1 MLVLRS
7 ALCILRFAFCYDCAM
22 PATNTSVFKVRYYE
36 CDLYGH
42 VNNTNY
48 LRYIQEAA
56 FEASAAVGF
65 GVDRYAG
72 MQRSWHIHATDMEYL
87 RPLKY
92 GDTVEVKTWV
102 ADFRKVTSRRMYEL
116 RAQETGEL
124 VARAATDWAFIDTT
138 TGKPAVIPQEFATAF
153 FPEGVP
159 SDPPARE
166 KYPTA
171 PPPPAGAYRM
181 KKPVQWRELDS
192 AGHVNNAIYAEW
204 GEDCGMNCVAHF
216 QWPATRMMQH
226 NMGIFYRR
234 MWLEYLQPALPNDEV
249 EIVAWLSDLK
259 RVSAMRH
266 FAVHRVSDGA
276 LLCRINILAVIANTQ
291 TGMPMRIPQE
301 MLNDFAPNIA

>member
-1 MLVLRS
+1 
-7 ALCILRFAFCYDCAM
+7 M
-22 PATNTSVFKVRYYE
+22 PLTNTSVLKVRFYE

-48 LRYIQEAA
+48 LRYMQVAS
-56 FEASAAVGF
+56 FEASAAAGYDM
-65 GVDRYAG
+65 DRYAE
-72 MQRSWHIHATDMEYL
+72 MQRMWHVHATDIEYL

-92 GDTVEVKTWV
+92 GDTVEVKTWI
-102 ADFRKVTSRRMYEL
+102 ADFRKVTSRRVYEL
-116 RAQETGEL
+116 RLQQTGEV
-124 VARAATDWAFIDTT
+124 VAKASTDWAFLDAGTSR
-138 TGKPAVIPQEFATAF
+138 PAVIPSDLLQAF

-159 SDPPARE
+159 AEHPARE

-204 GEDCGMNCVAHF
+204 GEECGMQCVAHY
-216 QWPATRMMQH
+216 QWPASRMMQH

-234 MWLEYLQPALPNDEV
+234 MWLEYLQPALPNDDV
-249 EIVAWLSDLK
+249 EIVAWLSDVK
-259 RVSAMRH
+259 RATAMRH

-301 MLNDFAPNIA
+301 MLDDFAPNIA